1 MRLYVGMDLHSTNCY
16 TGILDEE
23 DTPRLSRKLPNDRS
37 KIVSALAP
45 YRKEIV
51 GIAVESTYNWYWLVD
66 ALMAEGY
73 PVHLANP
80 AAMKQYQGIKHLDD
94 RHDAFW
100 LAKLLKLGILPTGYI
115 YPRESRGL
123 RDLLRQR
130 SRFVVQ
136 RTSMK
141 HTLQQ
146 IYSNHTGGPLNNNA
160 ISRLDAAAIQAALV
174 EDDPTYIGVRLL
186 DAIGDLERQIK
197 AIEQYVLK
205 KVQGTAPY
213 STLTTA
219 PGIGVVLGLTITL
232 ETGPID
238 RFASAGHYA
247 SYCRCVPTAYW
258 SNAQQKG
265 TGNPKNGNK
274 YLSWAFAEAANFAI
288 RYFKPAKT
296 FYQRKC
302 AQTNPPVAYR
312 ALSNKLAKA
321 CYFMMRDQV
330 PFDAQRLFGTEP
342 NRVEAAEPAQ
352 GLVKNHKI

>member
-1 MRLYVGMDLHSTNCY
+1 MGLYVGMDLHSTNCY

-37 KIVSALAP
+37 KIVSALVP

-66 ALMAEGY
+66 ALIAEGY

-160 ISRLDAAAIQAALV
+160 IGLLDAEAIRTALV
-174 EDDPTYIGVRLL
+174 EDDPSYLGVRLL
-186 DAIGDLERQIK
+186 DAIGDLDRQIK

-213 STLTTA
+213 STLTTV
-219 PGIGVVLGLTITL
+219 PGIGVVLGMTITL

-258 SNAQQKG
+258 SNAKQKG
-265 TGNPKNGNK
+265 SGNPKNGNK
-274 YLSWAFAEAANFAI
+274 CLSWAFAKIGTDTIYAFSV
-288 RYFKPAKT
+288 FP
-296 FYQRKC
+296 
-302 AQTNPPVAYR
+302 
-312 ALSNKLAKA
+312 LAK
-321 CYFMMRDQV
+321 
-330 PFDAQRLFGTEP
+330 RLGFA
-342 NRVEAAEPAQ
+342 RVSHSGDE
-352 GLVKNHKI
+352 